1 MLSFWIIAALFM
13 VLALWF
19 ILPPLLQKTG
29 NNKSDEMR
37 AANVLVYKDQF
48 KEMEADLKNGLVS
61 EEQYQQDKDE
71 LERRL
76 LEDVKAPDPESSS
89 PSTATRKFAYGVATA
104 IPIGVVAFY
113 LVVGNPKA
121 LSPSLPAMQMPAPN
135 QQGPPQD
142 GAMSD
147 QQIAANVEKLAKRL
161 EQNPNDAEGWLMLAR
176 SYTSMERFSDAAAAY
191 AHATALKDGDA
202 SVWADYAEALA
213 LSNGQQLAGKPTE
226 AVNRAL
232 KIDPKNQKAL
242 ALAGSAASEAGEYQ
256 KAIDYWQK
264 LLVQLPPGSEIA
276 KTVSDEIEKTRKLAE
291 AKG

>member
-1 MLSFWIIAALFM
+1 MLSFWIIAALF
-13 VLALWF
+13 VLLALWF
-19 ILPPLLQKTG
+19 ILPPLLQKTD
-29 NNKSDEMR
+29 NNKGDEMR

-48 KEMEADLKNGLVS
+48 KEMEADLKNGLFS
-61 EEQYQQDKDE
+61 EEQYRQDKDE

-76 LEDVKAPDPESSS
+76 LEDVKAPNPESSA
-89 PSTATRKFAYGVATA
+89 PSAATRKFAYGVATA
-104 IPIGVVAFY
+104 IPIGMIAFY

-121 LSPSLPAMQMPAPN
+121 LSPSLPAMQMPAGN
-135 QQGPPQD
+135 QQG
-142 GAMSD
+142 GAMTG

-161 EQNPNDAEGWLMLAR
+161 EQNPNDAQGWLMLAR

-191 AHATALKDGDA
+191 AHATALNDSDA

-226 AVNRAL
+226 AINRAL
-232 KIDPKNQKAL
+232 KIDPQNQKAL
-242 ALAGSAASEAGEYQ
+242 ALAGSAAAEAGEYR

-276 KTVSDEIEKTRKLAE
+276 KTVSDEIEKTKKLAE
-291 AKG
+291 AKGSK